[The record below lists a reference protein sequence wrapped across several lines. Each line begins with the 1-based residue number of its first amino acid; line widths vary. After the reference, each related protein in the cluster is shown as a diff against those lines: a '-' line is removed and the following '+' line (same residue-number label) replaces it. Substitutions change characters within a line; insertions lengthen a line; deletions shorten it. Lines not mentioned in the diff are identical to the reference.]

1 MILIF
6 QIVSLFVSCKMLELF
21 EEYYEEAE
29 KFLSKMTLE
38 QKVGQMFFPKFTNDT
53 KVKLSSCIIADA
65 IKWSKK
71 SRCCKCRTKCSSKR
85 ISRTCHYKC

>member
-38 QKVGQMFFPKFTNDT
+38 QKLD
-53 KVKLSSCIIADA
+53 
-65 IKWSKK
+65 
-71 SRCCKCRTKCSSKR
+71 KCSSLNLQMIQKMML
-85 ISRTCHYKC
+85 